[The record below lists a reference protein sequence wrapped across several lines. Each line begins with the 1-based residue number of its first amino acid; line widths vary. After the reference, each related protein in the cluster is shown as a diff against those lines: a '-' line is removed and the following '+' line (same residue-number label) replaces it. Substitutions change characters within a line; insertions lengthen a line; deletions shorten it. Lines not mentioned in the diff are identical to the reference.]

1 MEGLQPNENQTEL
14 YVLTGENGH
23 DILLSEKGNLYC
35 DSSII
40 YEKRKNSEPFWV
52 VFVKAQRKT
61 GRIHNR
67 L

>member
-1 MEGLQPNENQTEL
+1 MEVLQPNENQIEL

-40 YEKRKNSEPFWV
+40 YEKRKIQSHF
-52 VFVKAQRKT
+52 
-61 GRIHNR
+61 G
-67 L
+67 